1 MIDFEQLESIVG
13 CFCTLLYPRKGQTE
27 GMVVEDLGN
36 EFIVQLVNGKEV
48 IEYKDDIV
56 IND

>member
-13 CFCTLLYPRKGQTE
+13 SFCTLLYPRKGQTE
-27 GMVVEDLGN
+27 GMVVEDLGY
-36 EFIVQLVNGKEV
+36 EVIVQLVNGKEV